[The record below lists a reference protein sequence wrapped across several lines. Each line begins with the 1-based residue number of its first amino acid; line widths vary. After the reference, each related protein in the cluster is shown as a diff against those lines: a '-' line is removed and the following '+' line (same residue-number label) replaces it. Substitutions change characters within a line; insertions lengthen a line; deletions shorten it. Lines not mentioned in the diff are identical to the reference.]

1 MSIHFLEDEKD
12 LLSRLKAGDEKS
24 FEQIYRHYYGSLYI
38 QAYHRLGDRE
48 LAKDVVHDLF
58 TVIWNTK
65 DSITVETSLT
75 NYLYTCVRN
84 RVFDI
89 WAKERNREKY
99 LNSLV
104 LESTITHVNAVDQLQ
119 EKMLTEQIE
128 NTLKQLPPRV
138 RQVFEMSRNQY
149 LTYKEIANQLEL
161 SEHTVRGYIK
171 EALKAL
177 RYRIGALLWSLL
189 ILIIKYF

>member
-12 LLSRLKAGDEKS
+12 LLSRLKAGDKKS

-38 QAYHRLGDRE
+38 HAYNKLGDRE

-65 DSITVETSLT
+65 ESITIDTSLT

-104 LESTITHVNAVDQLQ
+104 LDSTITQVNAVDQLQ

-138 RQVFEMSRNQY
+138 RQIFEMSRNQY

-171 EALKAL
+171 EALRAL

-189 ILIIKYF
+189 ILTIKYF

>member
-12 LLSRLKAGDEKS
+12 LLSRLKAGDKKS

-38 QAYHRLGDRE
+38 QAYNKLGDRE

-65 DSITVETSLT
+65 ESITIDTSLT

-104 LESTITHVNAVDQLQ
+104 LDSTITQVNAVDHLQ

-138 RQVFEMSRNQY
+138 RQIFEMSRNQY

-171 EALKAL
+171 EALRAL

-189 ILIIKYF
+189 ILTIKYF